1 MTNAALELNRCSRTR
16 GFTLTEL
23 ALVLGIIGVIITAI
37 WTAAGSV
44 YENNRTARAS
54 RQVLAIITGFK
65 SIFGITRVNIAD
77 WTDIT
82 ALAINNEFMPADMI
96 VPGNTSNGIGP
107 WSGSIVNVYSYQS
120 GNGIII
126 LYQVL
131 NQVACNDLG
140 NAVATTN
147 PGLIWADINGT
158 AAGDAHSVSPGW
170 TPSNI
175 STYCSQASG
184 NYVYVMYSMN

>member
-1 MTNAALELNRCSRTR
+1 MTSPALELNRCSRTR

-23 ALVLGIIGVIITAI
+23 AIVLGIIGAIIAAI
-37 WTAAGSV
+37 WSAASSV
-44 YENNRTARAS
+44 YENNRTARAN

-65 SIFGITRVNIAD
+65 SIYGINRVDIAD

-96 VPGNTSNGIGP
+96 VAGNTSNGIGP
-107 WSGSIVNVYSYQS
+107 WSGSTVNVYSYKS

-126 LYQVL
+126 YYQGL
-131 NQVACNDLG
+131 SQTACADFG
-140 NAVATTN
+140 SAVATTN
-147 PGLIWADINGT
+147 PGLIWANINGT
-158 AAGDAHSVSPGW
+158 AAGNALNVSPGW

-175 STYCSQASG
+175 ATYCNLATG
-184 NYVYVMYSMN
+184 NNVYVMYSMN